1 MLAVPEEG
9 PEVLILA
16 TVAVMAAAAEAN
28 PVEMGVV
35 AAVPLAMMEMAAAA
49 VLEAILVRVLAE
61 EEVVGAKDMVAVAL
75 EY

>member
-1 MLAVPEEG
+1 MLAVPEAG

-16 TVAVMAAAAEAN
+16 TVAVMAAAVEDN

-35 AAVPLAMMEMAAAA
+35 AAVLLAMMEMAAAA
-49 VLEAILVRVLAE
+49 VLEAILVLVLAE
-61 EEVVGAKDMVAVAL
+61 EVVVVAKDMVAVAL